1 MLQSADQQTWWL
13 AIFLFLIAATCWFLA
28 ARYHLLGLELYEP
41 WADLLWSIHGWF
53 VLVPSENVLASMTFT
68 IALVDHASASVVG
81 HETECAAACVTLV
94 ATFVVT
100 SSRASMQ
107 LATNKVPFQV

>member
-1 MLQSADQQTWWL
+1 MRILTIKSNLDQQTWWL

-41 WADLLWSIHGWF
+41 WAYLLWSIHGWF

-81 HETECAAACVTLV
+81 HVEECAAVGIID
-94 ATFVVT
+94 FHN
-100 SSRASMQ
+100 RGW
-107 LATNKVPFQV
+107 P